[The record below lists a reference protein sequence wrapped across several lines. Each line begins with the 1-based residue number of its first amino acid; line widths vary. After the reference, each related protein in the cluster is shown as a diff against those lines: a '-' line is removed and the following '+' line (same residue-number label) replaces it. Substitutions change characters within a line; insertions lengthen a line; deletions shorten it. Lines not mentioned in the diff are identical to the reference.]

1 MFRSLL
7 SSSTRN
13 TCGPSFSHLGRQIG
27 NKCRTTNAI
36 IIGSASH
43 QSTVAHPPPPP
54 YEKPH
59 NVEQWEK
66 LAMKELSKS
75 TKTVD
80 SLRTERITPVSSR
93 KYSHIAATA
102 NESSHII
109 LNPTHLSFH
118 YTIGGNCHTACVL

>member
-13 TCGPSFSHLGRQIG
+13 TCRPSFSHLGRQIG
-27 NKCRTTNAI
+27 KQCRTTNAI

-43 QSTVAHPPPPP
+43 QSTVAHPPP

-93 KYSHIAATA
+93 KYSHYG
-102 NESSHII
+102 NERVLI
-109 LNPTHLSFH
+109 LLKCSDTSLFSLHHRRGLPYSL
-118 YTIGGNCHTACVL
+118 YTMI